1 MLALK
6 YFNRTDFGQLISW
19 IDSPAFLLHW
29 GGPKFDYPVDELQLE
44 KYIKD
49 SNNSNSENLIYKVV
63 SVETGEVIGHISL
76 GEIDRKNKSA
86 KIAKVLIGNKDVRG
100 KGIGQRMIKEILRVA
115 FEELNLHRVN
125 LVVLETNKSAIEC
138 YKKVGFVEEGRM
150 RDARKKDDKYYSLI
164 EMSILEDEYY
174 ASKT

>member
-1 MLALK
+1 
-6 YFNRTDFGQLISW
+6 
-19 IDSPAFLLHW
+19 
-29 GGPKFDYPVDELQLE
+29 
-44 KYIKD
+44 
-49 SNNSNSENLIYKVV
+49 
-63 SVETGEVIGHISL
+63 
-76 GEIDRKNKSA
+76 
-86 KIAKVLIGNKDVRG
+86 
-100 KGIGQRMIKEILRVA
+100 MIKEILRVA